1 MVAELIDA
9 SEQTCESLC
18 QASWGRQEVWRAGWH
33 CPLYQPCKAGALQR
47 KSVFCIIVIVKYRET
62 GDCTK
67 PRTLDIPEYRESRNH
82 SRIIVN
88 PGTHSIL
95 SCVALVALVART
107 QTWASTLILQNGYSN
122 FIHEQAPSDTRLR
135 EFDFD
140 CKAALPTL
148 LCQRPR
154 QLQWCFST

>member
-1 MVAELIDA
+1 MVAELINA

-67 PRTLDIPEYRESRNH
+67 PCTLDIPEYRESRDH

-88 PGTHSIL
+88 LGITPYYRESGDPLDIIVYSGTTHRVHQGLLYDISI
-95 SCVALVALVART
+95 ARVCPCRYRVNQGLFT
-107 QTWASTLILQNGYSN
+107 IR
-122 FIHEQAPSDTRLR
+122 II
-135 EFDFD
+135 
-140 CKAALPTL
+140 
-148 LCQRPR
+148 PR
-154 QLQWCFST
+154 SA